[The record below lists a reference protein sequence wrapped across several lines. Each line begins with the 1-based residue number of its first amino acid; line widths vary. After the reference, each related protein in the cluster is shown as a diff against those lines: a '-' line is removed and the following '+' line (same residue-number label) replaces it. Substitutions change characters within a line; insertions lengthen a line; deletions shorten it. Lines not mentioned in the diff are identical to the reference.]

1 MRVARLIFLKGLAA
15 GALAVALFAGCKT
28 GQKPKATASK
38 PTLPWR
44 ESFDIATE
52 AYIFGYPLVTMDM
65 TRRVMTN
72 VRYPDGMH
80 APMGQFA
87 LNRTYPLASNHDVA
101 VPNADTLHTII
112 WLDVSRE
119 PWVIS
124 LPDTKGRYCLFPP
137 CWTVGPP
144 CLEPSERAP
153 PAPAPRKWPSPA
165 PVGKATCL
173 AA

>member
-1 MRVARLIFLKGLAA
+1 VNGGSRSSWPTMRLIFLNGLAA

-28 GQKPKATASK
+28 GDKPKATASK

-52 AYIFGYPLVTMDM
+52 AYIFGYPLITMDM

-87 LNRTYPLASNHDVA
+87 QRYIRIGAAVVLIGDFDIANFIDALAVF
-101 VPNADTLHTII
+101 
-112 WLDVSRE
+112 
-119 PWVIS
+119 
-124 LPDTKGRYCLFPP
+124 GRI
-137 CWTVGPP
+137 TDDQ
-144 CLEPSERAP
+144 
-153 PAPAPRKWPSPA
+153 
-165 PVGKATCL
+165 
-173 AA
+173 